1 MEHTVST
8 TKEALLL
15 AAGEL
20 FAEHGVEGTTIRAIA
35 EKCKANIAAV
45 NYHFGS
51 KENLYMVV
59 IRHVL
64 EQTRCYRAEELMRR
78 RQDWAD
84 DPVKCAEALY
94 RIVEEH
100 VQQFFTGIHPRW
112 YGRIF
117 MHILLQPT
125 PVIWEIMEELVMPN
139 INCLRQVL
147 QCCRPGMNN
156 EEADLWVDSLMG
168 QLIHYVYAE
177 DFLFIIPDHRKLT
190 EPEYQKEILRHVA
203 KVLIRG
209 LELPVPAFLQ
219 EGAAHA

>member
-8 TKEALLL
+8 TKESLLL

-20 FAEHGVEGTTIRAIA
+20 FAEHGVEGTTVRAIT

-51 KENLYMVV
+51 KESLYMVV

-64 EQTRCYRAEELMRR
+64 EQTRCYRAEELIRR
-78 RQDWAD
+78 RQDWAE
-84 DPVKCAEALY
+84 DPLKCAEALY

-112 YGRIF
+112 YGRLF

-125 PVIWEIMEELVMPN
+125 PAIWDIMEELAMPN
-139 INCLRQVL
+139 IDALRSVL
-147 QCCRPGMNN
+147 QCCCPNINM
-156 EEADLWVDSLMG
+156 EETDLWVDSLMG

-177 DFLFIIPDHRKLT
+177 DFMRIIPNHKDLT
-190 EPEYQKEILRHVA
+190 DSGFQKAVLRHVA

-209 LELPVPAFLQ
+209 LNLPMPIFLQ
-219 EGAAHA
+219 EGDVHA